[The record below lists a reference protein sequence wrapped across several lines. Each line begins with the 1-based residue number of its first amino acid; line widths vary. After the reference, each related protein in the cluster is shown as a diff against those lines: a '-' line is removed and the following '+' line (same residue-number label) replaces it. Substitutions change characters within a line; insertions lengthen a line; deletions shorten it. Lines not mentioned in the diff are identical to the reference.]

1 MPKPVE
7 LSDEQGLG
15 LVELLIAMTMLAVD
29 LLAVLAT
36 FSTGH
41 VTLNRASTKGTAS
54 VLADRTMEAYRGQ
67 QFSAITVGTTTT
79 PYSSSTTPPSPDGRT
94 YTATSVV
101 ASTPATNTT
110 GTTARTVKLVTVT
123 VTDANGR
130 QWATEQSTFES
141 LTG

>member
-1 MPKPVE
+1 M
-7 LSDEQGLG
+7 
-15 LVELLIAMTMLAVD
+15 AMTILAVG

-36 FSTGH
+36 FSTGY
-41 VTLNRASTKGTAS
+41 VTLNRASIKGTAS

-79 PYSSSTTPPSPDGRT
+79 TYSSSTTPRSPDGRT
-94 YTATSVV
+94 YTATSSVT
-101 ASTPATNTT
+101 STTATNTT

-123 VTDANGR
+123 VTDSSGR
-130 QWATEQSTFES
+130 QWVTEQSTFEA